1 MDDIYGKEP
10 SGYEKDCIQIIKKMT
25 NESDMDKLESMYSDI
40 VAKLSNS
47 DIEVGIKV
55 ALTEKKVL
63 TEE

>member
-1 MDDIYGKEP
+1 MLFR
-10 SGYEKDCIQIIKKMT
+10 SQIIKKMT